1 MMTGENRSS
10 LKQSYIVLPLLSVA
24 EGSDAA
30 KSVLCVSVS
39 SVSYSVAGCMHVV
52 CWLVA
57 GPLQC
62 YWISGCNLQNLSSYD
77 GLFCAG

>member
-52 CWLVA
+52 
-57 GPLQC
+57 
-62 YWISGCNLQNLSSYD
+62 
-77 GLFCAG
+77 